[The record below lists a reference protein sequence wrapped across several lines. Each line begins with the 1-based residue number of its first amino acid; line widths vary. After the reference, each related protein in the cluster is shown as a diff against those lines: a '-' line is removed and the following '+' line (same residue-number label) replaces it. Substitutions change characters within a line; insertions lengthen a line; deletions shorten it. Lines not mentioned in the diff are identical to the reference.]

1 MNEEKKKC
9 GLYMRVST
17 EDQAREGFSLPERRE
32 RLKTF
37 CKFKGY
43 EILDYYEDAGISA
56 KTGNYRPEFERLK
69 NDIKSKK
76 INTIVA
82 LKLDRITRSICD
94 WEKLITFLDE
104 NNAYLDCAN
113 DEINT
118 TTANG
123 KMISRLLMSVSQNDM
138 DIKDKLRLAICMSQ
152 SEWSSLIYN
161 TKENFEKFDSMLKD
175 IDEEYR
181 TTLINFGKY
190 KLVMFVMAK
199 LMEMET
205 TEQNE
210 VALYLFNNIKAI

>member
-32 RLKTF
+32 RLETF

-43 EILDYYEDAGISA
+43 DIVDYYEDAGISA